1 MIQGAAITEPIHREP
16 FANSV
21 PRTLTATTSQAQDS
35 AVSWP
40 AIVAGAAGAASLS
53 LCLLI
58 LGVGLGLSSVSPWAQ
73 SGISAE
79 KLGVSTIL
87 WVTLTSL
94 AASALGGYLAGR
106 LRIRWTSLHTDETY
120 FRDTAHGFL
129 TWALATL
136 VTATLMATTISSIVS
151 GGVQASATVAGGAAS
166 GLVAGATSAVAGD
179 DGESLGY
186 YVDSLFRPVGEGVMV
201 TDGSQVTRSAE
212 QDAAEARGIFAHV
225 TATGEL
231 APEDTRHLAQVI
243 ARRTGL
249 TAQQAEARVTDVY
262 GRLQAAREALETDAK
277 NAADA
282 ARKATAYGSLWLF
295 IALLGG
301 AFVASL
307 AATFGGRQRDL

>member
-1 MIQGAAITEPIHREP
+1 MMHAVAVTEPLHREP
-16 FANSV
+16 FANSA
-21 PRTLTATTSQAQDS
+21 PRSATTVETQDS
-35 AVSWP
+35 AVSW
-40 AIVAGAAGAASLS
+40 AAVVAGAAGAASLS

-73 SGISAE
+73 SGISAG
-79 KLGVSTIL
+79 KLGISTIL
-87 WVTLTSL
+87 WITLTSL

-106 LRIRWTSLHTDETY
+106 LRVRWTALHSDETY

-136 VTATLMATTISSIVS
+136 VTATLMASAVGAIVS
-151 GGVQASATVAGGAAS
+151 GGVQASATVAGGVAN
-166 GLVAGATSAVAGD
+166 GLAAGATSAVSGDAGD
-179 DGESLGY
+179 SVGY
-186 YVDSLFRPVGEGVMV
+186 YVDSLFRPVGDSVI
-201 TDGSQVTRSAE
+201 DGSAATRTAAE
-212 QDAAEARGIFAHV
+212 DLSEARGIFVHV
-225 TATGEL
+225 TGTGAL
-231 APEDTRHLAQVI
+231 STDDTRHLGQIV

-249 TAQQAEARVTDVY
+249 SQQDAEVRVSDVY

-277 NAADA
+277 TAADN

-301 AFVASL
+301 AFCASL